1 MDSALSFVN
10 FGFTYKAQAEPT
22 LFDINLAVR
31 RGEKICVLGLSG
43 SGKSTLANCI
53 NGLIPHA
60 FPGHITGS
68 LSIMGEDSRN
78 LDIFSLSKKVGT
90 VLQDTDGQ
98 FVGLSAGEDIAF
110 AAENDMTPVDEMRRR
125 VRAAAELVQIEDF
138 LSKPPQELSG
148 GQKQRVSM
156 AGVLLDEVEILLF
169 DEPLANLDPAAG
181 KQAIELIDELHRKTG
196 KTILIVEHRLEDVL
210 YRELDRIVVIDGGR
224 ITADDIPA
232 AVLSSGVLGRTGIRE
247 PLYLSALRY
256 AGISFG
262 PADHPEELRRL
273 DFDALALRAWD
284 AGMADPAAGE
294 DPAPLLEIRNLSF
307 SYESALSAGT
317 GVADGSRAAVKENTA
332 DGSRAAANTAGGETE
347 GNTAGGSRVAAK
359 ESMPPSVTGSALDRV
374 SFTVNRGDC
383 LALVGKNGAGKSSLA
398 ALICGFYKH
407 GPGTIIFDGRDMAEL
422 SIKER
427 ADRAGYVMQ
436 NPNHMISFPL
446 IYDEAALGLRARGMA
461 EGEIRDRVHEIFRVC
476 GLYPFRTWPV
486 SALSFGQKKRLT
498 IASILTLGPSLLI
511 LDEPT
516 AGQDFRHYSE
526 IMEFLLDLN
535 REQGVTLLLITHD
548 MHLMLEYCNR
558 AVVIAGGRIVAGG
571 SAEGNALTPAAALT
585 DDRIVEAASLKR
597 TSLYDL
603 ALRAGIADPRRFV
616 GRFIRHEKEARA
628 RRRRTGRDEAQKSRG
643 GAAGRNEKA
652 TGRSPA
658 GMETAVNHP
667 APGGEAAP

>member
-1 MDSALSFVN
+1 MDSALSFLN

-22 LFDINLAVR
+22 LFGINLTVY
-31 RGEKICVLGLSG
+31 RGEKICVLGPSG
-43 SGKSTLANCI
+43 SGKSTLANCV

-60 FPGHITGS
+60 FPGQITGA
-68 LSIMGEDSRN
+68 LSVMGEDSRG
-78 LDIFSLSKKVGT
+78 LTIFDLSKKVGT

-110 AAENDMTPVDEMRRR
+110 AAENDMVPVDEMRRR
-125 VRAAAELVQIEDF
+125 VRAAAELVRIEDF
-138 LSKPPQELSG
+138 LARQPQELSG

-156 AGVLLDEVEILLF
+156 AGVLLDEVDILLF

-196 KTILIVEHRLEDVL
+196 KTVLIVEHRLEDVL
-210 YRELDRIVVIDGGR
+210 HRGVDRIVVMDRGR
-224 ITADDIPA
+224 IIADDTPA
-232 AVLSSGVLGRTGIRE
+232 AVLSSGILKRTGIRE

-256 AGISFG
+256 AGVSFG
-262 PADHPEELRRL
+262 PKDHPEDPRRISFDPQRLRN
-273 DFDALALRAWD
+273 WD
-284 AGMADPAAGE
+284 EGMADGEAGAPA
-294 DPAPLLEIRNLSF
+294 APLLEIRDLSF
-307 SYESALSAGT
+307 SYEASLSGGKNAAG
-317 GVADGSRAAVKENTA
+317 
-332 DGSRAAANTAGGETE
+332 AGP
-347 GNTAGGSRVAAK
+347 V
-359 ESMPPSVTGSALDRV
+359 LDRV

-398 ALICGFYKH
+398 ALICGFYRPRS
-407 GPGTIIFDGRDMAEL
+407 GSIIFDGRDMAGL

-427 ADRAGYVMQ
+427 ADRVGHVMQ

-446 IYDEAALGLRARGMA
+446 IYDEAALGLRARGIG
-461 EGEIRDRVHEIFRVC
+461 EGEIRERVHEIFRIC

-498 IASILTLGPSLLI
+498 IASILVLGPSLLI

-535 REQGVTLLLITHD
+535 RKRGVTLLLITHD

-571 SAEGNALTPAAALT
+571 SGDESGESGGPSPGEALTPAAVLT

-603 ALRAGIADPRRFV
+603 ALRAGIADPRKFV
-616 GRFIRHEKEARA
+616 GRFIRHDRETRGG
-628 RRRRTGRDEAQKSRG
+628 RTGGAEERRG
-643 GAAGRNEKA
+643 IAAE
-652 TGRSPA
+652 
-658 GMETAVNHP
+658 V
-667 APGGEAAP
+667 PG

>member
-1 MDSALSFVN
+1 LDSALTFVN

-22 LFDINLAVR
+22 LFNIDLTVR
-31 RGEKICVLGLSG
+31 RGEKICVLGPSG
-43 SGKSTLANCI
+43 SGKSTLANCV

-60 FPGHITGS
+60 FPGCMTGS
-68 LSIMGEDSRN
+68 LFITGEDARD
-78 LDIFSLSKKVGT
+78 LDIFGLSKKVGT

-110 AAENDMTPVDEMRRR
+110 AAENDMVPVEEMRRR
-125 VRAAAELVQIEDF
+125 VRAAAELAQIGDF

-210 YRELDRIVVIDGGR
+210 HREVDRIVVMDGGR
-224 ITADDIPA
+224 ITADDTPA
-232 AVLSSGVLGRTGIRE
+232 AVLSSGILGCTGIRE
-247 PLYLSALRY
+247 PLYLGALKY
-256 AGISFG
+256 AGLSFG
-262 PADHPEELRRL
+262 PADHPEDLRRVS
-273 DFDALALRAWD
+273 FDAGALRVWD
-284 AGMADPAAGE
+284 EGMADPEAGE
-294 DPAPLLEIRNLSF
+294 SAAPLLEIRDLSF
-307 SYESALSAGT
+307 DYESHGALSAGT
-317 GVADGSRAAVKENTA
+317 GG
-332 DGSRAAANTAGGETE
+332 AGGGRVGAAGTGADIPE
-347 GNTAGGSRVAAK
+347 NAAGGGAGAGGGT
-359 ESMPPSVTGSALDRV
+359 PPAGTGPALDHV
-374 SFTVNRGDC
+374 SFTISRGDC

-398 ALICGFYKH
+398 ALVCGFYKH
-407 GPGTIIFDGRDMAEL
+407 GPGAIFFDGRDMAEL

-436 NPNHMISFPL
+436 NTNHMISFPL

-461 EGEIRDRVHEIFRVC
+461 EEEVRDRVHEILRVC
-476 GLYPFRTWPV
+476 GLYPFRAWPV

-498 IASILTLGPSLLI
+498 IASILVLGPSLLI

-535 REQGVTLLLITHD
+535 RKQGVTLLLITHD

-571 SAEGNALTPAAALT
+571 SADGNALTPAAALT

-603 ALRAGIADPRRFV
+603 ALRAGLDDPRRFV
-616 GRFIRHEKEARA
+616 GRFIRHDREVRA
-628 RRRRTGRDEAQKSRG
+628 RRH
-643 GAAGRNEKA
+643 GA
-652 TGRSPA
+652 
-658 GMETAVNHP
+658 
-667 APGGEAAP
+667 GGEAAP

>member
-1 MDSALSFVN
+1 MDSALTFVN

-22 LFDINLAVR
+22 LFNIDLTIR
-31 RGEKICVLGLSG
+31 RGEKICILGPSG

-60 FPGHITGS
+60 FPGRMTGS
-68 LSIMGEDSRN
+68 LFVMGEDSRN

-110 AAENDMTPVDEMRRR
+110 AAENDMVPVDEMRRR
-125 VRAAAELVQIEDF
+125 VRAAAELVRIEDF

-210 YRELDRIVVIDGGR
+210 HREVDRIIVMDGGR
-224 ITADDIPA
+224 ITAGGAPA
-232 AVLSSGVLGRTGIRE
+232 AVLSSGILGRTGIRE
-247 PLYLSALRY
+247 PLYLSALKY

-262 PADHPEELRRL
+262 PADHPEDLRL
-273 DFDALALRAWD
+273 LGFDAGTLQAWD
-284 AGMADPAAGE
+284 EGMADTEAGK
-294 DPAPLLEIRNLSF
+294 DAVPLLEIRDLSF
-307 SYESALSAGT
+307 SYENTLSAGT
-317 GVADGSRAAVKENTA
+317 GAVTRTAGGGRTGAATKTADGGRTGAATRTAGGSAGAATKTA
-332 DGSRAAANTAGGETE
+332 DGSAG
-347 GNTAGGSRVAAK
+347 AGSEALPAG
-359 ESMPPSVTGSALDRV
+359 TGPALDHV
-374 SFTVNRGDC
+374 SFTINRGDC

-407 GPGTIIFDGRDMAEL
+407 GPGTIFFDGRDMAEL

-427 ADRAGYVMQ
+427 ADRVGYVMQ

-446 IYDEAALGLRARGMA
+446 IYDEAALGLRVRGMA
-461 EGEIRDRVHEIFRVC
+461 EGEVRDRVYEIFRVC

-498 IASILTLGPSLLI
+498 IASILVLGPSLLI

-558 AVVIAGGRIVAGG
+558 AVLIAGGRIVAGG
-571 SAEGNALTPAAALT
+571 GVEREALTPAAALT

-603 ALRAGIADPRRFV
+603 ALRAGLSDPRRFV
-616 GRFIRHEKEARA
+616 GRFIRHDREARA
-628 RRRRTGRDEAQKSRG
+628 RRRSADR
-643 GAAGRNEKA
+643 
-652 TGRSPA
+652 
-658 GMETAVNHP
+658 ETAP
-667 APGGEAAP
+667 